1 MNNVCFSHF
10 NCVCVFLQ
18 YFNLNL
24 RHKWMSDIHCGK
36 QTKLSKTKG
45 VPISYDLRNN

>member
-1 MNNVCFSHF
+1 MNNVFVF
-10 NCVCVFLQ
+10 RILIVCVFLQ

-36 QTKLSKTKG
+36 QTKLSKTEG
-45 VPISYDLRNN
+45 IPISYNLRNN